1 MSWKSPWNLL
11 GWICWHLVLCVLLW
25 AVGIYWI
32 KWSHSMSYSC
42 VLHLNGWPVVKQTM
56 RCWFKSGCSPIWWEY
71 SLTVKHIIYWPM
83 FSSISVQNS
92 SCCCRSFCVQTD
104 QGSPTNKSC
113 CCLVFNAKK
122 RKRLVCCVIY
132 FTFVLCSLRGSGTFW
147 KVLWPYGR
155 WGVGGLELNPQ

>member
-1 MSWKSPWNLL
+1 MDDQ
-11 GWICWHLVLCVLLW
+11 
-25 AVGIYWI
+25 
-32 KWSHSMSYSC
+32 
-42 VLHLNGWPVVKQTM
+42 VVKQIM

-113 CCLVFNAKK
+113 CCLVFNAKNEK
-122 RKRLVCCVIY
+122 GWSAVLFTLHLYCVASGAAARFEKCYGHTGDEGWEVWGWTRNRGQKSGKASSLSYWLVLLY
-132 FTFVLCSLRGSGTFW
+132 HLWHLLPLPSRPFTIV
-147 KVLWPYGR
+147 
-155 WGVGGLELNPQ
+155 VGKISD